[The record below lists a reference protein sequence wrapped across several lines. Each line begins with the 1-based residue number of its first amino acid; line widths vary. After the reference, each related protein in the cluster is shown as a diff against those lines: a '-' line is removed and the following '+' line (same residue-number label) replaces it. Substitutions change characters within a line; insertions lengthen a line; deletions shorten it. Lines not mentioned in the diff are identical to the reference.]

1 MTKQLKINPAP
12 GSSAVRGAEWG
23 APQVSFPVFLSDSL
37 RIYPWLPPTC
47 WAWGQSDPQLV
58 PVPPKIKA
66 RHTDY
71 KVVQVGGGREGAKG
85 TRVVGEMGGGGRLG
99 RRHPGGDPGSPGPQS
114 VPPTQAFGL
123 CLEIGPPGAPGGAVR
138 ALSAVAAAG
147 QSREPR
153 GTARARGA
161 PTSPRRRDPP
171 AASGPRSPRPA
182 DRRAGE
188 KENQPTEGAPQL
200 PRVSGTRAPSSRPGD
215 NGKEGE
221 KRVKKLG

>member
-37 RIYPWLPPTC
+37 RSYPWLPPTC

-99 RRHPGGDPGSPGPQS
+99 RRHPGGDPGSPGPRS
-114 VPPTQAFGL
+114 VPPNTSL
-123 CLEIGPPGAPGGAVR
+123 WPV
-138 ALSAVAAAG
+138 
-147 QSREPR
+147 SR
-153 GTARARGA
+153 
-161 PTSPRRRDPP
+161 D
-171 AASGPRSPRPA
+171 RSPRGPGRSCPGA
-182 DRRAGE
+182 FGRGSGWTEPGAAGDGAGAWSTHLSPPPRSSRRL
-188 KENQPTEGAPQL
+188 GAPQSPPGRPEGGREGKPANRGGPSAPASLRDPGAFL
-200 PRVSGTRAPSSRPGD
+200 PPR
-215 NGKEGE
+215 
-221 KRVKKLG
+221 